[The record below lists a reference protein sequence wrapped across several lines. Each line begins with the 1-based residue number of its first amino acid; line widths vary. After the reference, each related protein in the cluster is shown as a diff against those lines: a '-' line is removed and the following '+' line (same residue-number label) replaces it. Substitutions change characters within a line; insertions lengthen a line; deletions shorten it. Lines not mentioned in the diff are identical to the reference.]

1 MTQQAPA
8 ATLFIWPL
16 GIASGGL
23 GWAVASVVCLVLN
36 GLVLY
41 GLFVYSLY
49 IIREGFQ
56 HPSHPLAGFQPP
68 RRSSRRKGS

>member
-23 GWAVASVVCLVLN
+23 GWAVTSVVCLVL
-36 GLVLY
+36 Y
-41 GLFVYSLY
+41 GLFLYSLY
-49 IIREGFQ
+49 RIREGFQ

>member
-1 MTQQAPA
+1 MRV
-8 ATLFIWPL
+8 LK
-16 GIASGGL
+16 GCL
-23 GWAVASVVCLVLN
+23 GWVVASVVCLVL
-36 GLVLY
+36 
-41 GLFVYSLY
+41 YSLY